1 MSPCFGRLA
10 NQRKKEKRKKKRG
23 GRESHTL
30 KPKTN
35 IYLAITLERRIKK
48 RKRGKKKKNIAK
60 ILGTKKK
67 VNEKKN
73 AVNDGARLIPRNAP
87 TTIFH
92 SSEKLNIRQKRIIL
106 VKYTRGNTA
115 RSNHD
120 FSAMNFCRIPVS
132 NSFNISLSLS
142 LSLSFSALSL
152 TRKVLADLQTSS
164 AGNLSDALFS
174 WTRK

>member
-67 VNEKKN
+67 
-73 AVNDGARLIPRNAP
+73 
-87 TTIFH
+87 
-92 SSEKLNIRQKRIIL
+92 
-106 VKYTRGNTA
+106 
-115 RSNHD
+115 
-120 FSAMNFCRIPVS
+120 
-132 NSFNISLSLS
+132 
-142 LSLSFSALSL
+142 
-152 TRKVLADLQTSS
+152 
-164 AGNLSDALFS
+164 
-174 WTRK
+174 

>member
-10 NQRKKEKRKKKRG
+10 NQRKKEKRKKKGGRR

-67 VNEKKN
+67 
-73 AVNDGARLIPRNAP
+73 
-87 TTIFH
+87 
-92 SSEKLNIRQKRIIL
+92 
-106 VKYTRGNTA
+106 
-115 RSNHD
+115 
-120 FSAMNFCRIPVS
+120 
-132 NSFNISLSLS
+132 
-142 LSLSFSALSL
+142 
-152 TRKVLADLQTSS
+152 
-164 AGNLSDALFS
+164 
-174 WTRK
+174 